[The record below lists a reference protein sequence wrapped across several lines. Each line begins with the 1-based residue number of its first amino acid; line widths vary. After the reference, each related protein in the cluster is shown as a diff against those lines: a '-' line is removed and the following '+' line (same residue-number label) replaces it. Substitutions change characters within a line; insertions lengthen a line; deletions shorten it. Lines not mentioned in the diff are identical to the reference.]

1 MTVILLNIS
10 SMTSDKNTIQNV
22 IYHIT
27 YDIYVLGLLISIYP
41 FIKAWLNINH
51 ILPTFGEF
59 VCLNLFFF
67 FFNSSIENSVELIDM
82 RSCCDKYGTLAGN
95 FRVHPTPANPAPEQ
109 PVETLRREG
118 E

>member
-1 MTVILLNIS
+1 MKSDGDIIQDVIH
-10 SMTSDKNTIQNV
+10 
-22 IYHIT
+22 HIT
-27 YDIYVLGLLISIYP
+27 YDIYTLGLLISIYP

-59 VCLNLFFF
+59 VCFFYTRILLEK
-67 FFNSSIENSVELIDM
+67 SIKLIYM
-82 RSCCDKYGTLAGN
+82 RLCCDKSGNLAGN

-118 E
+118 EWVSEAAFVW